1 MTDMSTERVVSLGF
15 RTDLMLRRMAG
26 SIIVEHA
33 AHLVVRTPA
42 NPRFWWGNFVLFD
55 GPPGQDDGRR
65 WLAVFAEA
73 FPESAHVAFGLDRTD
88 GILGNGFVPAG
99 FGLTAEAN
107 SVLTAQRLLP
117 LSSDPAADIRPLT
130 SDDDWTQATELRL
143 ACYYSAATAD
153 DRQFTELQVAE
164 QRRLCDAGHGT
175 WFGAFVDGR
184 LRSGAG
190 LFSDGG
196 APARYQS
203 VETHPDFRRRGLAS
217 AVIGHAGR
225 WARRELDAHTLVIV
239 ADPDDDAIRIYRALG
254 FTETERQIQLYRE
267 PESHSAGTD

>member
-88 GILGNGFVPAG
+88 GILGNGFVPAD
-99 FGLTAEAN
+99 FGLTAEVN

-117 LSSDPAADIRPLT
+117 FSSDPAADIRPLT

-196 APARYQS
+196 ARPLSKRRDPSRLPAAGPGLGRHRARRPVGAAGARRS
-203 VETHPDFRRRGLAS
+203 HARHRRRS
-217 AVIGHAGR
+217 
-225 WARRELDAHTLVIV
+225 RRRRHPHLPCPRLH
-239 ADPDDDAIRIYRALG
+239 G
-254 FTETERQIQLYRE
+254 N
-267 PESHSAGTD
+267 